1 MNTLFRTDRIHRT
14 VNDLLG
20 LIYENSA
27 DVALTWLPGYYA
39 SPADAARD
47 LPAAEPFPADRVWGG
62 RNGYAWFHGEAILPA
77 TAEAAATAGLAR

>member
-27 DVALTWLPGYYA
+27 DVALTW
-39 SPADAARD
+39 
-47 LPAAEPFPADRVWGG
+47 PFDP
-62 RNGYAWFHGEAILPA
+62 EK
-77 TAEAAATAGLAR
+77 